1 MKRYGGAVGIA
12 ATAILLRIALDPFL
26 EGVQFITFFPAAA
39 LAGHLYGRRA
49 GMLAVLLCGF
59 AGWYFFVGPHGSFLI
74 RTAPQA
80 VTLFL
85 YFTIASALAVGSD
98 MLRRGAERE
107 HLAKLALEEQRDVA
121 EEVKQRFRRSEAR
134 LLLAQRAARAVAWEW
149 DFETDSIRWSDLKTL
164 HELAGDDLDWVTG
177 FEQWCSRIHPD
188 DLDAH
193 LKEAAAAVEAGRGIL
208 ECRIIK
214 DGEVRWIEAT
224 GEVVERARDGSP
236 LKMTGI
242 TLDATERRL
251 AQQHQQLLIN
261 ELNHRV
267 KNTLAVVQSLAR
279 QTFKAAA
286 TGEARAAFEGRLQSL
301 ARAHDALT
309 RRNWDGVSLAEVVG
323 AATSPFQSGADGFA
337 VDGPELQIRSEPA
350 ISLAM
355 AFHELATNAAK
366 YGALSVPG
374 GAVEV
379 RWRVDENVPEP
390 LLKIRWR
397 ESGGPA
403 IAPPVRRGFGSRLL
417 ERGLATELGGRVEV
431 LFIPE
436 GVSCEIDAP
445 FTRLV
450 RSDKMPG
457 ASSAG
462 EAGAL

>member
-1 MKRYGGAVGIA
+1 MKRYSGAAAIA
-12 ATAILLRIALDPFL
+12 AAAILVRIVLDPLL

-39 LAGHLYGRRA
+39 LAGYLYGRRA
-49 GMLAVLLCGF
+49 GILAVLLCGF
-59 AGWYFFVGPHGSFLI
+59 AGWYFFVEPHGSFLI
-74 RTAPQA
+74 RNAPQA

-85 YFTIASALAVGSD
+85 YFTIASGLAVGSD
-98 MLRRGAERE
+98 VIRQGAERE

-149 DFETDSIRWSDLKTL
+149 DFETNSIRWSDLKTL
-164 HELAGDDLDWVTG
+164 HELAGDDLDWVID
-177 FEQWCSRIHPD
+177 FAQWCSRIHPD
-188 DLDAH
+188 DLEGH
-193 LKEAAAAVEAGRGIL
+193 LQEAAAAVEAGRGIL

-224 GEVVERARDGSP
+224 GEVVERGEDGRP

-286 TGEARAAFEGRLQSL
+286 ATEARAAFEGRLQSL

-309 RRNWDGVSLAEVVG
+309 RRNWDGVTLAEVVD
-323 AATSPFQSGADGFA
+323 AATSPFQSDANGFA
-337 VDGPELQIRSEPA
+337 VNGPELQIRSEPA

-379 RWRVDENVPEP
+379 SWSIDEHAAEP
-390 LLKIRWR
+390 LLKMRWR

-403 IAPPVRRGFGSRLL
+403 IAPPVQRGFGSRLL
-417 ERGLATELGGRVEV
+417 ERGLATELGGRVEF
-431 LFIPE
+431 LFNPG

-445 FTRLV
+445 FSQLV
-450 RSDKMPG
+450 RSDKTTF
-457 ASSAG
+457 ASSIG
-462 EAGAL
+462 EVGAL